1 MLQVKGV
8 VHVNNNWL
16 NRQMHDPRG
25 LLLGILI
32 VLGWL
37 LILRHFPLVGWG
49 IFLVVV
55 AIIVI
60 VVFQA
65 IKKQR

>member
-1 MLQVKGV
+1 M
-8 VHVNNNWL
+8 NNWL

-32 VLGWL
+32 FLGWL
-37 LILRHFPLVGWG
+37 LLIRHFPLIGWG

-55 AIIVI
+55 VI
-60 VVFQA
+60 VVIVLVQA
-65 IKKQR
+65 VKKQC